1 MQLFAEYELAK
12 RGALA
17 NPIKLE
23 NAIHSAVS
31 EDFLH
36 SDVNENFILQVLSFP
51 LDSVYFFLVIILFP
65 FSCGLLLC
73 LMKAL

>member
-12 RGALA
+12 SGALA

-23 NAIHSAVS
+23 DAVHSAVS
-31 EDFLH
+31 EHFLH
-36 SDVNENFILQVLSFP
+36 SDVDENFILQVLSFP
-51 LDSVYFFLVIILFP
+51 LYFVYFFSVIILFP